1 MAPCRRRPRDG
12 VRTIRLGFLGAWRF
26 RCETP
31 ARAPWFPWIS
41 LEVLAD
47 ISPPYTRQ
55 FPCTDDINEAVTA
68 PRPTAWAINRILALL
83 FVLGPPEGA
92 HAVLLLDR
100 AGWHTTSKLV
110 VPENITPIF
119 LPSRA
124 PELNPVENIW
134 QYLRQNW
141 LAKHRLR
148 ELRRHRGRGPRR
160 CGESSSP
167 TPNGSHPLECENGQ
181 TSVSPY
187 DRWYKGDLCAER
199 HGLRALFLIPWLGLW
214 NRGEHGAAS
223 DRSRNSCICK
233 F

>member
-1 MAPCRRRPRDG
+1 MGTILVPLFAHYRPTAPPVQAAFAEG
-12 VRTIRLGFLGAWRF
+12 L
-26 RCETP
+26 
-31 ARAPWFPWIS
+31 
-41 LEVLAD
+41 LAN
-47 ISPPYTRQ
+47 SAS
-55 FPCTDDINEAVTA
+55 FPCTDYINEAVTA

-110 VPENITPIF
+110 VPNNITPIF

-160 CGESSSP
+160 RGESSSP
-167 TPNGSHPLECENGQ
+167 TPNGSL
-181 TSVSPY
+181 
-187 DRWYKGDLCAER
+187 
-199 HGLRALFLIPWLGLW
+199 
-214 NRGEHGAAS
+214 
-223 DRSRNSCICK
+223 
-233 F
+233 